1 MHYLSQWSFDPFVV
15 VAAVLVGLHELGLR
29 RLAVRSV
36 PAHRRRRR
44 LRSLAFYGGL
54 AVLLVA
60 VASPID
66 YWADDYFFVHMI
78 EHVMIMFW
86 ASALVILGAPWLPL
100 LFALPVGPRRRVLR
114 WVVRAGQAAPLR
126 SIVRLAT
133 APWSGFVAL
142 NVTMVFWHVPSMFDL
157 AQEHQMVHIWL
168 MHGSFFVTG
177 LLFWGQ
183 IFPSHPFTPRATA
196 LQQCA
201 SLIGTNFVMFILAMS
216 MSIFTGSS
224 WYPVYDHLPGIRLS
238 PFADQQLGAAILW
251 VCGDLWA
258 APALSAVIRRAMA
271 SGISFSDAIDRALG
285 RGPSGVGRFGAP
297 GHGGAGSLEGE
308 FARRAAAALANAATP
323 GQPGTEVLDDRV
335 SEP

>member
-1 MHYLSQWSFDPFVV
+1 MHYLSQWSFDPFIVVVAVV
-15 VAAVLVGLHELGLR
+15 VAAHELGLR
-29 RLAVRSV
+29 RLAARSL
-36 PAHRRRRR
+36 PAHTRRRRF
-44 LRSLAFYGGL
+44 RSLAFYGGL
-54 AVLLVA
+54 AVLLLA

-86 ASALVILGAPWLPL
+86 ASALVIIGAPWLPL

-114 WVVRAGQAAPLR
+114 WLVRAGQAAPLR
-126 SIVRLAT
+126 AIARSAT
-133 APWSGFVAL
+133 APWTGFVAL
-142 NVTMVFWHVPSMFDL
+142 NVAMVFWHVPVMFDL
-157 AQEHQMVHIWL
+157 AQNNQMVHVWL

-183 IFPSHPFTPRATA
+183 IFPSHPFSPRATA

-216 MSIFTGSS
+216 MSIFTSSS
-224 WYPVYDHLPGIRLS
+224 WYPVYDHLPGVHLN

-271 SGISFSDAIDRALG
+271 SGISFTDAIDRALG
-285 RGPSGVGRFGAP
+285 RGVSGGGRLGAI
-297 GHGGAGSLEGE
+297 GAGGAGSLEGE
-308 FARRAAAALANAATP
+308 FARRAAAALANAAAP
-323 GQPGTEVLDDRV
+323 GPPGSEVLDEGV
-335 SEP
+335 GEP